1 MAKQLTAEKFLNWNS
16 NAKAINLSEMAL
28 EKQTYTKRDGSEGHS
43 FVSAPMKATAS
54 GVSIVPNPGLG
65 MDTAIVTLNL
75 VREERVGDD
84 RFKELMAEAK
94 GLNDYNKVR
103 NYLSIPGR
111 ANENRTCF
119 GELATVQGAR
129 EVVIHVEKR
138 EETDEDTGEV
148 KTYFSIEVDSVKPL
162 ANIATTAVADMS
174 AFM

>member
-84 RFKELMAEAK
+84 RFKELMAEAIIEFTFLI
-94 GLNDYNKVR
+94 GPLNVTYYSIMRTMIIDTLESKVVF
-103 NYLSIPGR
+103 YKSLSTPE
-111 ANENRTCF
+111 ANP
-119 GELATVQGAR
+119 
-129 EVVIHVEKR
+129 KSY
-138 EETDEDTGEV
+138 
-148 KTYFSIEVDSVKPL
+148 KTIQRYVNSNFKSIYYK
-162 ANIATTAVADMS
+162 
-174 AFM
+174 